1 MILINLSPSSA
12 RQKAG
17 RAGSASAL
25 DSAGGNTE
33 VQKQGAMKLLL
44 VLLPTVGLYF
54 YGDMVISE
62 KTQVL
67 RSKREYLT
75 SLNVKIDQAKGVV
88 DEIKKF
94 REDKARLEIQI
105 STIESLTKE
114 RLREVKILDAI
125 QSDIPQKTW
134 LTKVDVQ
141 NDLLTLTGF
150 AAADADTTTFMEK
163 LSNSIHLKDVN
174 LIKSEE
180 NQIASGYIKR
190 FEISSAIYR
199 DIPMPKT
206 DGVQQ

>member
-1 MILINLSPSSA
+1 
-12 RQKAG
+12 
-17 RAGSASAL
+17 
-25 DSAGGNTE
+25 
-33 VQKQGAMKLLL
+33 MKLLL